1 MVSHYISQENDA
13 GYAIAL
19 IESAIAYAQKFPAA
33 RYYGDSGRL
42 AEASLAL
49 MLLSRE
55 VIALH
60 NDRQQAAE

>member
-1 MVSHYISQENDA
+1 MTSHYISQENDA

-19 IESAIAYAQKFPAA
+19 IEAAISYAQKFPAA

-49 MLLSRE
+49 VILSRE
-55 VIALH
+55 VMALH
-60 NDRQQAAE
+60 DRQQAAE